1 MISHLRRIA
10 AFLAFFVATGTA
22 WSQAYPAKAITIIV
36 PYGAGGGTDT
46 MARYIAEGLSSRLKQ
61 SVIIE
66 NIPGAGGTI
75 AVNKAM
81 NSPADGYVL
90 AVSNGLEFEMQQMA
104 SGTMPSGKSSTLT
117 PIALIG
123 TQSMV
128 LVARPDLGFKSVGDL
143 IAYSKANPGKL
154 ALATSGPGTSLFLA
168 GLMFEKS
175 AGIETLRVPYKSA
188 PQIINDLI
196 GKNVDVAVL
205 ALPSALTYIQNGQ
218 LIALATTDAQRT
230 SITPDLPSLSEYPDF
245 QKFDTK
251 VWYALQG
258 PPGLPSSI
266 AEVVGNA
273 VRDMQKDPQF
283 MARMESLA
291 VVPAK
296 YGTADEFVQ
305 LKSAQYAAFRNA
317 LGLNK

>member
-154 ALATSGPGTSLFLA
+154 
-168 GLMFEKS
+168 
-175 AGIETLRVPYKSA
+175 
-188 PQIINDLI
+188 
-196 GKNVDVAVL
+196 
-205 ALPSALTYIQNGQ
+205 
-218 LIALATTDAQRT
+218 
-230 SITPDLPSLSEYPDF
+230 LSPH
-245 QKFDTK
+245 
-251 VWYALQG
+251 L
-258 PPGLPSSI
+258 
-266 AEVVGNA
+266 
-273 VRDMQKDPQF
+273 
-283 MARMESLA
+283 
-291 VVPAK
+291 VPAP
-296 YGTADEFVQ
+296 ACSWQ
-305 LKSAQYAAFRNA
+305 A
-317 LGLNK
+317 